1 MSESIRFAA
10 DQDQVESLLPLLEM
24 LESDPASLSSV
35 TEPGK
40 AVEVHLLDSLS
51 GTLAVEL
58 EDAERVVDI
67 GSGAGFP
74 GLPLAVARPRTSFD
88 LVDSVGRKV
97 EFIQRAIDSLG
108 LENARA
114 VKARSEELA
123 RAGDTGGREAYEVAT
138 ARAVAPLAA
147 LAELASPHLREG
159 GSLIAWKGARDERE
173 EAELASLSTRVAMKM
188 DRVLPVRP
196 FESSRTRHLYVVRKT
211 GETPTD
217 LPRRPGMARKRPLTG

>member
-10 DQDQVESLLPLLEM
+10 DQDQVENLLPLLEM

-123 RAGDTGGREAYEVAT
+123 RAGGREAYGVAT

-147 LAELASPHLREG
+147 LAELASPLLREG

-173 EAELASLSTRVAMKM
+173 EADLASLSTRVAMKM